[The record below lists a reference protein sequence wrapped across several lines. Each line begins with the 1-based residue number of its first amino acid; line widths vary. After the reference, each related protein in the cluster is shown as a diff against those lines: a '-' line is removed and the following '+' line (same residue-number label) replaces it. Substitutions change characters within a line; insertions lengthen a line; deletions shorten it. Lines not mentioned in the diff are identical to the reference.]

1 MGCHF
6 LLAGIFLTQGSN
18 PYLLCLLNWQADFFY
33 HCTACVCV
41 CVCVRVRSVVSSSLW
56 PHGLQAARLLCPW
69 NLWTAICQALLSMES
84 SGKKYWSGLPFP
96 TPGDLLDPGIEPES
110 HALASGF
117 FTTVPPGKPLFVHV
131 QTSISDNAIK
141 KQVTKGKV

>member
-1 MGCHF
+1 
-6 LLAGIFLTQGSN
+6 
-18 PYLLCLLNWQADFFY
+18 
-33 HCTACVCV
+33 
-41 CVCVRVRSVVSSSLW
+41 
-56 PHGLQAARLLCPW
+56 
-69 NLWTAICQALLSMES
+69 MES

-96 TPGDLLDPGIEPES
+96 TPGDLLDPGIEPEF